1 MATSSQLQVENSVR
15 FQIITEDVM
24 KNYKLYLSVSI
35 ITLLLTATLNAKDVY
50 KWVDENGTIH
60 FQGAPPQNTKQPVTV
75 KRLPTYEDTYRDSQ
89 PSAPEQEKGN
99 PGSQTTATARDASRK
114 PEVELYVT
122 SWCPHCKRA
131 IDFLR
136 SRRIAFTEY
145 DIEKDKQAAR
155 RKNRLTRESGVPFA
169 IINGQPV
176 HGFSPVAYKR
186 ALEAYP

>member
-1 MATSSQLQVENSVR
+1 MT
-15 FQIITEDVM
+15 
-24 KNYKLYLSVSI
+24 NYKLYLSVSI

-60 FQGAPPQNTKQPVTV
+60 FQGAPPQNTKQPVTI
-75 KRLPTYEDTYRDSQ
+75 KRLPTYEDDHRDRQ
-89 PSAPEQEKGN
+89 PSEPGEEKGN
-99 PGSQTTATARDASRK
+99 PGSPTTATAGDTSRE

-131 IDFLR
+131 IDYLR

-155 RKNRLTRESGVPFA
+155 RKSRLTGESGVPFA
-169 IINGQPV
+169 MINGQPV
-176 HGFSPVAYKR
+176 HGFTPVAYER
-186 ALEAYP
+186 ALRTRP